1 MNKVF
6 LAIVGFVIIVG
17 GIIAN
22 SALFTVHQTEQAL
35 VLQFGN
41 PVKVV
46 KEPGLHFK
54 TPFVQDVTFYDNRIL
69 NLDPPPQE
77 IILQDQK
84 RVNVDSFIRY
94 RIVDPLEYRK
104 KAFTD
109 ANFVQVF
116 GSQLTSAVRAEIG
129 KILLADMLT
138 AKRDASMNNIT
149 IRMKSQAP
157 QFGVEVIDVRIGR
170 IDLPE
175 VTSQSVY
182 QRMKSD
188 RIATAAKLRAEGEE
202 QKLRIQS
209 EAEKNRTIIIASAKK
224 DSEILRG
231 QGDGQK
237 TTILNN
243 AYGQDAEF
251 FDFYRS
257 MDALGIAVGNDTTLV
272 LSPDSDLF
280 QFFGAVP
287 KVKSKN

>member
-6 LAIVGFVIIVG
+6 LAVIGFVVIVG
-17 GIIAN
+17 GITAN

-54 TPFVQDVTFYDNRIL
+54 TPFVQDVTLYDNRIL

-84 RVNVDSFIRY
+84 RVNVDSFVRY

-129 KILLADMLT
+129 KILLGDMLT
-138 AKRDASMNNIT
+138 AKRATSMDNIT
-149 IRMKSQAP
+149 VRMKTQGP
-157 QFGVEVIDVRIGR
+157 KFGVEVIDVRIGR

-182 QRMKSD
+182 SRMKSD
-188 RIATAAKLRAEGEE
+188 RIATAAELRAKGEE

-209 EAEKNRTIIIASAKK
+209 EAEKDRTIIIAAAKK

-231 QGDGQK
+231 QGDGKK
-237 TTILNN
+237 TTILND

-287 KVKSKN
+287 KVKN

>member
-6 LAIVGFVIIVG
+6 LAVIGFVVIVG
-17 GIIAN
+17 GITAN

-54 TPFVQDVTFYDNRIL
+54 TPFVQDVTLYDNRIL

-84 RVNVDSFIRY
+84 RVNVDSFVRY

-129 KILLADMLT
+129 KILLGDMLT
-138 AKRDASMNNIT
+138 AKRATSMDNIT
-149 IRMKSQAP
+149 VRMKSQGP
-157 QFGVEVIDVRIGR
+157 KFGVEVIDVRIGR

-182 QRMKSD
+182 SRMKSD
-188 RIATAAKLRAEGEE
+188 RIATAAELRAKGEE

-209 EAEKNRTIIIASAKK
+209 EAEKDRTIIIAAAKK

-231 QGDGQK
+231 QGDGKK
-237 TTILNN
+237 TTILND

-287 KVKSKN
+287 KVKN

>member
-1 MNKVF
+1 MNKIF
-6 LAIVGFVIIVG
+6 LAIVGFVVIVG

-46 KEPGLHFK
+46 KKPGLHFK

-138 AKRDASMNNIT
+138 AKRDTSMDNIT
-149 IRMKSQAP
+149 VRMKAQAP

>member
-6 LAIVGFVIIVG
+6 LAVIGFVVIVG

-54 TPFVQDVTFYDNRIL
+54 TPFLQDVTLYDNRIL

-84 RVNVDSFIRY
+84 RVNVDSFVRY

-129 KILLADMLT
+129 KILLGDMLT
-138 AKRDASMNNIT
+138 AKRATSMDNIT
-149 IRMKSQAP
+149 VRMKSQGP
-157 QFGVEVIDVRIGR
+157 KFGVEVIDVRIGR

-182 QRMKSD
+182 SRMKSD
-188 RIATAAKLRAEGEE
+188 RIATAAELRAKGEE

-209 EAEKNRTIIIASAKK
+209 EAEKDRTIIIAAAKK

-231 QGDGQK
+231 QGDGKK

-287 KVKSKN
+287 KVKNKN

>member
-6 LAIVGFVIIVG
+6 LAVIGFVVIVG

-54 TPFVQDVTFYDNRIL
+54 TPFLQDVTLYDNRIL

-84 RVNVDSFIRY
+84 RVNVDSFVRY

-129 KILLADMLT
+129 KILLGDMLT
-138 AKRDASMNNIT
+138 AKRATSMDNIT
-149 IRMKSQAP
+149 VRMKSQGP
-157 QFGVEVIDVRIGR
+157 KFGVEVVDVRIGR

-182 QRMKSD
+182 SRMKSD
-188 RIATAAKLRAEGEE
+188 RIATAAELRAKGEE

-209 EAEKNRTIIIASAKK
+209 EAEKDRTIIIAAAKK

-231 QGDGQK
+231 QGDGKK
-237 TTILNN
+237 TTILND

-287 KVKSKN
+287 KVKN

>member
-6 LAIVGFVIIVG
+6 LAVVGFVVIVG
-17 GIIAN
+17 GIVIN
-22 SALFTVHQTEQAL
+22 SAIFTVHQTEQAL

-41 PVKVV
+41 PIRVV

-54 TPFVQDVTFYDNRIL
+54 TPFMQDVTLYDNRIL

-77 IILQDQK
+77 IILEDQK
-84 RVNVDSFIRY
+84 RVNVDSFVRY

-129 KILLADMLT
+129 KILLGDMLT
-138 AKRDASMNNIT
+138 AKRTTSMNNIT
-149 IRMKSQAP
+149 KKMKTQAP
-157 QFGVEVIDVRIGR
+157 QFGVEVVDVRIGR

-182 QRMKSD
+182 SRMKSD
-188 RIATAAKLRAEGEE
+188 RIATAAELRAKGEE

-209 EAEKNRTIIIASAKK
+209 EAEKDRTIIIASAKK

-231 QGDGQK
+231 QGDGKK

-287 KVKSKN
+287 KVKNKN

>member
-6 LAIVGFVIIVG
+6 LAVIGFVVIVG
-17 GIIAN
+17 GITAN

-54 TPFVQDVTFYDNRIL
+54 TPFVQDVTLYDNRIL

-84 RVNVDSFIRY
+84 RVNVDSFVRY

-129 KILLADMLT
+129 KILLGDMLT
-138 AKRDASMNNIT
+138 AKRATSMDNIT
-149 IRMKSQAP
+149 VRMKSQGP
-157 QFGVEVIDVRIGR
+157 KFGVEVIDVRIGR

-182 QRMKSD
+182 SRMKSD
-188 RIATAAKLRAEGEE
+188 RIATAAELRAKGEE

-209 EAEKNRTIIIASAKK
+209 EAEKDRTIIIAAAKK

-231 QGDGQK
+231 QGDGKK
-237 TTILNN
+237 TTILND
-243 AYGQDAEF
+243 AYGQDSEF

-287 KVKSKN
+287 KVKN

>member
-6 LAIVGFVIIVG
+6 LAVIGFVVIVG
-17 GIIAN
+17 GITAN

-54 TPFVQDVTFYDNRIL
+54 TPFVQDVTLYDNRIL

-84 RVNVDSFIRY
+84 RVNVDSFVRY

-129 KILLADMLT
+129 KILLGDMLT
-138 AKRDASMNNIT
+138 AKRATSMDNIT
-149 IRMKSQAP
+149 VRMKSQGP
-157 QFGVEVIDVRIGR
+157 KFGVEVIDVRIGR

-182 QRMKSD
+182 SRMKSD
-188 RIATAAKLRAEGEE
+188 RIATAAELRAKGEE

-209 EAEKNRTIIIASAKK
+209 EAEKDRTIIIAAAKK

-231 QGDGQK
+231 QGDGKK
-237 TTILNN
+237 TTILND

-272 LSPDSDLF
+272 LSPDSNLF

-287 KVKSKN
+287 KVKN

>member
-1 MNKVF
+1 
-6 LAIVGFVIIVG
+6 
-17 GIIAN
+17 
-22 SALFTVHQTEQAL
+22 
-35 VLQFGN
+35 
-41 PVKVV
+41 
-46 KEPGLHFK
+46 
-54 TPFVQDVTFYDNRIL
+54 
-69 NLDPPPQE
+69 LDPPPQE

-84 RVNVDSFIRY
+84 RVNVDSFVRY

-129 KILLADMLT
+129 KILLGDMLT
-138 AKRDASMNNIT
+138 AKRATSMDNIT
-149 IRMKSQAP
+149 VRMKSQGP
-157 QFGVEVIDVRIGR
+157 KFGVEVIDVRIGR

-182 QRMKSD
+182 SRMKSD
-188 RIATAAKLRAEGEE
+188 RIATAAELRAKGEE

-209 EAEKNRTIIIASAKK
+209 EAEKDRTIIIAAAKK

-231 QGDGQK
+231 QGDGKK
-237 TTILNN
+237 TTILND

-287 KVKSKN
+287 KVKN

>member
-6 LAIVGFVIIVG
+6 LAVIGFVVIVG
-17 GIIAN
+17 GITAN

-54 TPFVQDVTFYDNRIL
+54 TPFLQDVTLYDNRIL

-84 RVNVDSFIRY
+84 RVNVDSFVRY

-129 KILLADMLT
+129 KILLGDMLT
-138 AKRDASMNNIT
+138 AKRATSMDNIT
-149 IRMKSQAP
+149 VRMKSQGP
-157 QFGVEVIDVRIGR
+157 KFGVEVIDVRIGR

-182 QRMKSD
+182 SRMKSD
-188 RIATAAKLRAEGEE
+188 RIATAAELRAKGEE

-209 EAEKNRTIIIASAKK
+209 EAEKDRTIIIAAAKK

-231 QGDGQK
+231 QGDGKK
-237 TTILNN
+237 TTILND

-287 KVKSKN
+287 KVKN

>member
-6 LAIVGFVIIVG
+6 LAVIGFVVIVG

-54 TPFVQDVTFYDNRIL
+54 TPFVQDVTLYDNRIL

-84 RVNVDSFIRY
+84 RVNVDSFVRY

-129 KILLADMLT
+129 KILLGDMLT
-138 AKRDASMNNIT
+138 AKRATSMDNIT
-149 IRMKSQAP
+149 VRMKSQGP
-157 QFGVEVIDVRIGR
+157 KFGVEVIDVRIGR

-182 QRMKSD
+182 SRMKSD
-188 RIATAAKLRAEGEE
+188 RIATAAELRAKGEE

-209 EAEKNRTIIIASAKK
+209 EAEKDRTIIIAAAKK

-231 QGDGQK
+231 QGDGKK
-237 TTILNN
+237 TTILND

-287 KVKSKN
+287 KVKN

>member
-6 LAIVGFVIIVG
+6 LAVIGFVVIVG

-54 TPFVQDVTFYDNRIL
+54 TPFLQDVTLYDNRIL

-84 RVNVDSFIRY
+84 RVNVDSFVRY

-129 KILLADMLT
+129 KILLGDMLT
-138 AKRDASMNNIT
+138 AKRATSMDNIT
-149 IRMKSQAP
+149 VRMKSQGP
-157 QFGVEVIDVRIGR
+157 KFGVEVIDVRIGR

-182 QRMKSD
+182 SRMKSD
-188 RIATAAKLRAEGEE
+188 RIATAAELRAKGEE

-209 EAEKNRTIIIASAKK
+209 EAEKDRTIIIAAAKK

-231 QGDGQK
+231 QGDGKK
-237 TTILNN
+237 TTILND

-287 KVKSKN
+287 KVKN

>member
-6 LAIVGFVIIVG
+6 LAVVGFVVIVG

-138 AKRDASMNNIT
+138 AKRDTSMDNIT
-149 IRMKSQAP
+149 VRMKAQAP

>member
-138 AKRDASMNNIT
+138 AKRDTSMDNIT
-149 IRMKSQAP
+149 VRMKAQAP